1 MDTRVVR
8 VCYCVWIVL
17 LTAIYWIVLLRLA
30 STVTDW
36 MNTPRIRRRL
46 DLVTGTMLI
55 AFGVR
60 LATES

>member
-1 MDTRVVR
+1 
-8 VCYCVWIVL
+8 
-17 LTAIYWIVLLRLA
+17 LLRLA
-30 STVTDW
+30 SRVTDW